1 MDWELKR
8 ELKEQL
14 QEEQGY
20 YVYPVGTRTRFAL
33 VYPNSYFV
41 GMSNLGFHIIYD
53 LLNKR
58 GDTACERVFLPERT
72 KIARYE
78 NTRTPIMSM
87 ETQSPLYDFEVLGFA
102 VSFEMDYFNILQLL
116 ALGKVKA
123 KAAERGERDPILIAG
138 GPCPTF
144 NPEPLAAIF
153 DAFIIGEGEVV
164 VPAFMDVY
172 HEAKREG
179 LSRRETLQKL
189 AAVPGVY
196 VPSLY
201 DVVVDST
208 STRIPRTPLSSP
220 TIRSSTSISS
230 RRRAVAAATAA
241 SAWRAIVSASRATAR
256 SPSSTKKCRKRSS
269 IASAS
274 ASWAR
279 LFPIIP
285 RLMRSARIS

>member
-201 DVVVDST
+201 AHHYDGEGHLT
-208 STRIPRTPLSSP
+208 AIEPLP
-220 TIRSSTSISS
+220 GAPK
-230 RRRAVAAATAA
+230 AVARQWVHDLDAYPAHTVATLL
-241 SAWRAIVSASRATAR
+241 R
-256 SPSSTKKCRKRSS
+256 
-269 IASAS
+269 
-274 ASWAR
+274 
-279 LFPIIP
+279 
-285 RLMRSARIS
+285 RSAVYVQP